1 MKPKYLAVLSSAML
15 GAMLVLQ
22 PTVARCESPSP
33 SQLLEKGIYAE
44 ETKGDIE
51 GAITIYQQ
59 LVTEGKANQTL
70 AAKAQLRLGQCL
82 LKKNRKSEA
91 MAAFENL
98 IRDFPD
104 EKESIAKAR
113 EYLPGELALGPVP
126 WVDGERLQMAL
137 ALETGLDIGTVEL
150 RADLVD
156 SGGRKAWRVGRRM
169 AGGGHMLSI
178 VDVDA
183 ETFQPLTSYWRHTLL
198 GTVSA
203 TFKPGEVEMRRE
215 GTDEPTTV
223 RPGKVAFDNEEVM
236 HMMRRLPLQTG
247 YKTSLPVITTLGG
260 GAVIPI
266 GVEVTK
272 KETIETPAG
281 TFECFK
287 VSLDV
292 GQNFWISDDEHRYLV
307 KFDANGAIALLTS
320 VTQRQPGA
328 AVSFRN
334 DALGVT
340 LSCPANWVIHL
351 ASKAKVEDKPVIHLL
366 DPRADAEHGGLHL
379 TLTDS
384 IPASARQSARALADY
399 DFRENLQ
406 KTRKDIKVRPNSW
419 KPYSVSGRTGVG
431 CVADFTDSG
440 KPMVLFSL
448 YAVGAR
454 TCENFVLACA
464 PDKLEA
470 LQKDFDQIIASYR
483 MMR

>member
-1 MKPKYLAVLSSAML
+1 MKTKYIAILSSAMM
-15 GAMLVLQ
+15 GAALVLQ
-22 PTVARCESPSP
+22 PPVARCESPSP

-44 ETKGDIE
+44 ETKGDID

-59 LVTEGKANQTL
+59 LVAEAKANQAL

-82 LKKNRKSEA
+82 LKKKQQAEA
-91 MAAFENL
+91 MAAFEKL
-98 IRDFPD
+98 IREFPD
-104 EKESIAKAR
+104 EKELVAKAR
-113 EYLPGELALGPVP
+113 EYLPAELALGPVP

-137 ALETGLDIGTVEL
+137 TLQTGLDIGTVEL

-156 SGGRKAWRVGRRM
+156 ADGRKVWRVGRRM
-169 AGGGHMLSI
+169 AGGGHMLSS

-183 ETFQPLTSYWRHTLL
+183 ETFQPLSSYWRHTLL

-203 TFKPGEVEMRRE
+203 TFKPGEVELRRE

-236 HMMRRLPLQTG
+236 HMMRRLPLRTG
-247 YKTSLPVITTLGG
+247 YKVSLPVITTLGG
-260 GAVIPI
+260 GAVIGI
-266 GVEVTK
+266 GLEVQK

-287 VSLDV
+287 VALDV
-292 GQNFWISDDEHRYLV
+292 GQNFWISDDEHRYLI
-307 KFDANGAIALLTS
+307 KFDAGGAIALLTS
-320 VTQRQPGA
+320 ITQRKPSA

-340 LSCPANWVIHL
+340 LSSPASWVIHL
-351 ASKAKVEDKPVIHLL
+351 ASKAKAEDKPVIHLL
-366 DPRADAEHGGLHL
+366 DPAANAEHIGLHL
-379 TLTDS
+379 TPTDS
-384 IPASARQSARALADY
+384 IPATARQSARALADY

-406 KTRKDIKVRPNSW
+406 KTRKDIKVRPTSW
-419 KPYSVSGRTGVG
+419 KPYGVSGRTGVS

-448 YAVGAR
+448 YAVGPR

-464 PDKLEA
+464 PDKLDA

-483 MMR
+483 MMK